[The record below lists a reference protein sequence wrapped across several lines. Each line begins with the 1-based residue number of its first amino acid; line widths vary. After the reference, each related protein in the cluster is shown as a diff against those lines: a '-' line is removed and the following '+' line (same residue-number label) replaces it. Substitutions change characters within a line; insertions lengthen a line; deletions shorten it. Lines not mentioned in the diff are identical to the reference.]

1 MGCSSNQGYV
11 GTYAFQLG
19 ANEGTH
25 TSISLTLTNEA
36 YPTEDPT
43 LQANNPKKFKLA
55 FDINGLNSDTL
66 FPSSE
71 SEPTSEPSSEQ
82 TSETSS
88 EQTSEEQDDSE
99 IPFGDLSMFEGYYYT
114 LGEQEKTGEL
124 LHLGI
129 KLLNLVDISPIITEK
144 ILYATVN
151 NSEINVTVPV
161 SLKDL
166 YYQLYWYGYRV
177 GSLIE
182 AMEPV
187 NLYEEDPLF
196 ESVLAGNKPGTHPSK
211 EAISSIAKYQKN
223 RTATK
228 PENYLETEM
237 IFDTYHDFHTLNMG
251 LKKNA

>member
-25 TSISLTLTNEA
+25 TSISLTLTNET
-36 YPTEDPT
+36 YPTEDPA
-43 LQANNPKKFKLA
+43 LQVNNPKKFKLA
-55 FDINGLNSDTL
+55 FDINGINSDTL
-66 FPSSE
+66 FSSSE
-71 SEPTSEPSSEQ
+71 SEPASEPSSEQ
-82 TSETSS
+82 TSE
-88 EQTSEEQDDSE
+88 EQSGSE
-99 IPFGDLSMFEGYYYT
+99 IPFGDLSIFEGYYYT

-151 NSEINVTVPV
+151 NNEINVTVPV

-166 YYQLYWYGYRV
+166 YYQLYWYGYRI

-182 AMEPV
+182 AVDPV

-211 EAISSIAKYQKN
+211 EAISSIVKYQKN

-228 PENYLETEM
+228 PENYMETEA
-237 IFDTYHDFHTLNMG
+237 IFDNYHDFHTLNMG